1 MPKVN
6 RWMDFVERV
15 AWTAIQAAAAT
26 ALATGFDDWKL
37 TAQVSGTAALISALK
52 VIVAQNTGTGDN
64 GSAIP
69 GQVITPPPTK

>member
-6 RWMDFVERV
+6 RWLDFLERV
-15 AWTAIQAAAAT
+15 IWTAIQAGAAT
-26 ALATGFDDWKL
+26 MLATGFDDWQL
-37 TAQVSGTAALISALK
+37 TLQIAGTAALIAALK

-69 GQVITPPPTK
+69 GQIIQPPPTK